1 MIRGE
6 YNTQRTRCGEYDLF
20 VAILAMAVH
29 DLRAGIKG
37 NRKRYAPEHRLEQ
50 IRTHAQQED
59 RNLWASYRSALW
71 FFFSKES
78 GFESVMSVVEV
89 STRDVLKQ
97 MRLDLV
103 EALGES
109 QAKLEI
115 RAALSID

>member
-1 MIRGE
+1 
-6 YNTQRTRCGEYDLF
+6 
-20 VAILAMAVH
+20 
-29 DLRAGIKG
+29 
-37 NRKRYAPEHRLEQ
+37 
-50 IRTHAQQED
+50 
-59 RNLWASYRSALW
+59 
-71 FFFSKES
+71 
-78 GFESVMSVVEV
+78 VVEV